1 MWHSEE
7 AFQTW
12 IFNESTF
19 NDLHGSDSSDSD
31 GDGNDAVPPRKPRS
45 RKAFFSVEDRYSSF
59 FYKTYLSETAIAE
72 GIMNDDSW
80 LGKKFRRRFRVPYS
94 VFKEIC
100 LDIDLVLGERAMHD
114 RAGHETVP
122 VSLLVLG
129 SLRVIGSGC
138 TFDAIEELTNVA
150 EETHRIFFHEQFCN
164 WGERVSP
171 THIKMPCD
179 AESLRHVLGLYE
191 RLGHPGC
198 TGSIDCVHVI
208 WDKCPAGLKSACKG
222 KGGFPTLAFQV
233 VCSHTKKIMSV
244 SVFFWGTV
252 NDKTI
257 AMADDVFRKLQD
269 DDAPL
274 RNIVWHTIKTKDAMN
289 DNDTLTVESNDNYP
303 IINRHYTIVSSTLT
317 DIVIQFKGAYLISDG
332 GYHRWGC
339 LVNPYHLQPPGTD
352 LELWSNNIESVR
364 KDIECVFGILKKRF
378 LILKHPIRLH
388 SPYCIQ
394 RMFVTCCVLHNILL
408 DYDGYDKWNE
418 DNVENSVEYNVL
430 EESAERRAQQS
441 RNREA
446 VSGVRSANREMYGG
460 QGDRDDDN
468 DVCGYAPDEEEAYHA
483 RRFNLVKHLMR
494 MRQMRLVHIGR

>member
-7 AFQTW
+7 AFRTW

-257 AMADDVFRKLQD
+257 AMADDVFRKLRD

-388 SPYCIQ
+388 SPYCIGAN
-394 RMFVTCCVLHNILL
+394 L
-408 DYDGYDKWNE
+408 
-418 DNVENSVEYNVL
+418 ENL
-430 EESAERRAQQS
+430 
-441 RNREA
+441 
-446 VSGVRSANREMYGG
+446 
-460 QGDRDDDN
+460 
-468 DVCGYAPDEEEAYHA
+468 
-483 RRFNLVKHLMR
+483 
-494 MRQMRLVHIGR
+494 